1 MLNEGMKDRYRKYV
15 KDKFKQEKK
24 LPGRNNYLVMV
35 METMDEKSK
44 RKSENKTSDCNSFYI
59 VLIF

>member
-1 MLNEGMKDRYRKYV
+1 MKDKL
-15 KDKFKQEKK
+15 KQEKK